1 MFSCECCKKKAH
13 ADGNVSQSIEKR
25 FLNEGNRH
33 LLSKGQCLSFLR
45 SQFILKL
52 AGRIRNGIV
61 DLTLLRGILAKGVNK
76 NRALIADPASLA
88 WLTEALKRVHP
99 F

>member
-1 MFSCECCKKKAH
+1 MYLRIMQYANDDAKYDLLQLMYKEMGSGKK
-13 ADGNVSQSIEKR
+13 D
-25 FLNEGNRH
+25 
-33 LLSKGQCLSFLR
+33 KGQCLSFLR
-45 SQFILKL
+45 SQFVLQL
-52 AGRIRNGIV
+52 AGRIRSGIV

-88 WLTEALKRVHP
+88 WLTDALKRVHP